1 LFYSFYEFLIKCQV
15 KEKNRIFRIVLWG
28 KFTTIDTLSW
38 NVGIFVF
45 IIMKKKLMLGKIMN
59 RFAGDYNK
67 KQLDALWPMVAQ
79 IHNHFTELD
88 SLSDDQIK
96 TKTQEFK
103 DRLVKGETLDDILF
117 EAFAVVKQAC
127 KRMIGSEIE
136 VKGEKLVWNM
146 VPYDVQLLW
155 WIILHKGIIA
165 EMKTWEGK
173 TLVAVAPVYLNAL
186 TGKWVHVVTV
196 NDYLASRDAQWM
208 GHVYNRLG
216 LSCGCVTKTVS
227 LQKRREEYSKDIT
240 YVENSEL
247 GFDYLR
253 DNLVKS
259 MKERSLVWRPLNYTI
274 VDEIDSILIDEARTP
289 LIISQPNEEAT
300 EKYLYYSQIA
310 KWLSPC
316 SSKKKV
322 SKWLLQELLT
332 DKKWWATQEEDGDY
346 YIDEKTKTASLSG
359 KGIAKLEE
367 ILKVENLYKDL
378 GYEEIHHIENALR
391 AYAVYEKDKEYIV
404 KDNEVLIVD
413 EHTGR
418 TMPGRRFSE
427 GLHQA
432 IEAKEWVRIQRES
445 RTLATITY
453 QNFFKQYKK
462 LAGMTGTAL
471 TEGEEFE
478 KIYELSVLEIPTN
491 KPTIRVDRND
501 KVYYNEAIKRKF
513 VKQYIQFAHSIGQ
526 PILIGTANIATSEYV
541 SRLLEKDAITHY
553 VLNAKFHEQ
562 EAHIVAQAG
571 KFKSIVVATNMAGR
585 GTDIKLEVG
594 LNNKLADNY
603 AKRIKSMVTGSRSQ
617 VPGVSGV
624 SAVVYSS
631 VEFEL
636 TMEGIKREL
645 GWSDELIRQAEK
657 DRVAHD
663 GILMKIKFNRG
674 KKVNTD
680 AFAEILCKPAD
691 GSSVEMIQK
700 DFHYGLF
707 ILGTEKHESRRI
719 DNQLRGRAGRQGD
732 PGVSVF
738 FVALD
743 DLIMRKMGGERIQ
756 GIAAMLLGKSEME
769 NLELTQSQ
777 FTSSIVRS
785 QKQME
790 GWHFGIRK
798 HLFDYD
804 SVINKQRQ
812 AIYKKRDDIL
822 ESEDDEQKRKYLVE
836 TIKLEIEEHMDEI
849 VQQQIANAQ
858 VLSQSPAQFLRVMDK
873 EFSLKLEIPQMK
885 KFAEMTFDQ
894 LQVELSLFMLDQLKA
909 KFAAMDVNMLYQIF
923 KDVYL
928 HHLDQLRVKH
938 IDDMEYLRDKVGL
951 MGYAQLD
958 PLIVYKAEAY
968 EKFQTLLY
976 RLKFDVTA
984 YIVGIDFA
992 SLQQQQA
999 PQTIAVSSQSEA
1011 EYLKML
1017 QKVGS
1022 EMKEVVVE
1030 KPQAKQ
1036 AEKMVYENSDG
1047 FEVFEVD
1054 DKNQPTGTPDVFD
1067 APVIPQPGKKVRP
1080 NDPCSC
1086 GSGKKHKKCCGAK

>member
-1 LFYSFYEFLIKCQV
+1 MPIVKTINDYFSEFNL
-15 KEKNRIFRIVLWG
+15 
-28 KFTTIDTLSW
+28 
-38 NVGIFVF
+38 
-45 IIMKKKLMLGKIMN
+45 
-59 RFAGDYNK
+59 
-67 KQLDALWPMVAQ
+67 
-79 IHNHFTELD
+79 
-88 SLSDDQIK
+88 LSDDQIK
-96 TKTQEFK
+96 AKTQEFK
-103 DRLVKGETLDDILF
+103 DRIAQGETLDDILP

-127 KRMIGSEIE
+127 KRMVGSEIE
-136 VKGEKLVWNM
+136 VKWEKMIRNM

-186 TGKWVHVVTV
+186 AGKGVHVVTV

-208 GHVYNRLG
+208 WHVYSRLW
-216 LSCGCVTKTVS
+216 LTCGCVTKTVP
-227 LQKRREEYSKDIT
+227 LHKRREEYSKDIT

-259 MKERSLVWRPLNYTI
+259 MKERSLIRRPLNYAI

-300 EKYLYYSQIA
+300 EKYIYYAQIA
-310 KWLSPC
+310 RGLTPC
-316 SSKKKV
+316 SGKKKV

-332 DKKWWATQEEDGDY
+332 DKGTWIHQEEDGDY

-359 KGIAKLEE
+359 RGIAKLEK
-367 ILKVENLYKDL
+367 ILNVENLYRDL
-378 GYEEIHHIENALR
+378 WYEEIHHIENALR
-391 AYAVYEKDKEYIV
+391 AHAVYERDKEYIV

-427 GLHQA
+427 WLHQA

-445 RTLATITY
+445 KTLATITY
-453 QNFFKQYKK
+453 QNFFKQYQK
-462 LAGMTGTAL
+462 LCGMTGTAL

-478 KIYELSVLEIPTN
+478 KIYELSVLEVPTN
-491 KPTIRVDRND
+491 KPTIRVDKND
-501 KVYYNEAIKRKF
+501 KVFYNESIKWKF
-513 VKQYIQFAHSIGQ
+513 VKQHIQFAHEIGQ

-541 SRLLEKDAITHY
+541 SRMLEKEAITHY

-562 EAHIVAQAG
+562 EAHIVSQAW
-571 KFKSIVVATNMAGR
+571 KFKSVVVATNMAGR
-585 GTDIKLEVG
+585 GTDIKLEPG
-594 LNNKLADNY
+594 LNEKLADNY
-603 AKRIKSMVTGSRSQ
+603 AKRIKSMVKGIKGD
-617 VPGVSGV
+617 PKGI
-624 SAVVYSS
+624 SAVVYSQ

-636 TMEGIKREL
+636 TMDGIRRML
-645 GWSDELIRQAEK
+645 GMSDELIREAEN
-657 DRVAHD
+657 DRVRYD
-663 GILMKIKFNRG
+663 DIMMKIKFNRN
-674 KKVNTD
+674 KKQNID
-680 AFAEILCKPAD
+680 AFAEIICKPAD
-691 GSSVEMIQK
+691 SEIQDTLEQ

-743 DLIMRKMGGERIQ
+743 DMIMRKMGGERIQ
-756 GIAAMLLGKSEME
+756 SVAAMLLGKSELE
-769 NLELTQSQ
+769 NLELSQKQ
-777 FTSSIVRS
+777 FTNSIIRA

-790 GWHFGIRK
+790 WRHFGIRK

-822 ESEDDEQKRKYLVE
+822 ASETDEELRKYLVE
-836 TIKLEIEEHMDEI
+836 QIKLEIEENMSDI
-849 VQQQIANAQ
+849 VRQQIANSQ
-858 VLSQSPAQFLRVMDK
+858 VLGQSPAQFLRVMDK
-873 EFSLKLEIPQMK
+873 EFSLKLDHKQFQM
-885 KFAEMTFDQ
+885 FEEMTFDK

-909 KFAAMDVNMLYQIF
+909 KFAMMDVDRLYQIF

-928 HHLDQLRVKH
+928 YHLDTLRVKH
-938 IDDMEYLRDKVGL
+938 LDEMEYLRDKVGL
-951 MGYAQLD
+951 MWYAQLD
-958 PLIVYKAEAY
+958 PLVVYKSEAY

-984 YIVGIDFA
+984 YIAGIDFEL
-992 SLQQQQA
+992 LQQQQ
-999 PQTIAVSSQSEA
+999 QTPVQQVIEVGSKSEA

-1017 QKVGS
+1017 EKVWS
-1022 EMKEVVVE
+1022 EMKAVE
-1030 KPQAKQ
+1030 IQKPQPAPK
-1036 AEKMVYENSDG
+1036 KMVFEHTDG

-1054 DKNQPTGTPDVFD
+1054 DKDTPKWTPEVFD
-1067 APVIPQPGKKVRP
+1067 EPVVPQPGNKIRP
-1080 NDPCSC
+1080 NDPCPC
-1086 GSGKKHKKCCGAK
+1086 GSGKKYKKCCWAK